1 MNGKRDSFQ
10 SGGDDEHDEEFLK
23 GVVAISPEDDLYFD
37 YEDIPP
43 IPSPSFLMVKDGTI
57 VADRWI
63 IEIRF
68 RKSFLDFAA
77 GLCTQWNDH
86 TDEGRRQLCA
96 FVEAIEQEV
105 NRINATHSE

>member
-1 MNGKRDSFQ
+1 MKGIGIRFESNGN
-10 SGGDDEHDEEFLK
+10 DEEDENFLDA
-23 GVVAISPEDDLYFD
+23 VVAISPEEEVYFE
-37 YEDIPP
+37 YEKIPP
-43 IPSPSFLMVKDGTI
+43 IPSPSFLLVKGGVI
-57 VADRWI
+57 VVDRWVI
-63 IEIRF
+63 AV
-68 RKSFLDFAA
+68 KPWMAFLDFAA

>member
-10 SGGDDEHDEEFLK
+10 SSGDDEEDEELLDA
-23 GVVAISPEDDLYFD
+23 VVAISHDGDFYFE

-43 IPSPSFLMVKDGTI
+43 IPSPSFLMVKEGTI

-68 RKSFLDFAA
+68 RKSFLDFAT

-86 TDEGRRQLCA
+86 TDEGRRQLSA